1 MIPDRENIGSLTIL
15 ELIPMADQ
23 LYGAGYGDSALELYT
38 EWIRRSDSPLKFV
51 ACFNLGVML
60 AGQHEPVRAKD
71 AYEQALEFNPDFM
84 QARLNL
90 GTVLEQLGQQDD
102 ALAQWRLALLSKEVE
117 KPESMPLRLHAL
129 NNLGRLLE
137 KQRQFKSALD
147 ILEQSLVLDTT
158 QRDVMLH
165 LVHLAQ
171 KICRWPIYVPPK
183 GMTCED
189 LVSGT
194 SPLAMLA
201 VSDDPAVQ
209 LAASQRFVAYKYP
222 LPPEPLSASPEYCH
236 DKIRIGYLS
245 SNLSTHAV
253 SLLTVELFEL
263 HDRSKF
269 EVYGFCWSPEDRTAF
284 RQRVI
289 NGFDHF
295 IRIGELS
302 DKEAA
307 ESIRSHEI
315 DILVDLQG
323 LTSGARPLILSYRP
337 APLQV
342 TYLGFPGPTGLPWI
356 DYVIADRYMIPEEE
370 VGHYTEKPLYHPNCF
385 QVSDSKR
392 EVGPMPKRSDYSLPD
407 NAFVYCSFNNNYKYT
422 PEIFGAWM
430 RILRRVPKSVL
441 WLLADNE
448 WAKENLC
455 KVAEK
460 MGIKKERLI
469 FAPRVSPAEY
479 LARYQLADLF
489 LDTYPFNGGTTA
501 NDALFMGLPLLTLS
515 GRTFASRY
523 AGSLLTNL
531 GLTELITTS
540 HADYER
546 AAIFFAKNVK
556 KLLLI
561 KERLGVAKSVTA
573 TFNTAVFIKG
583 YELALENIVKRS
595 REQLSAAV
603 SLLPVQVALS
613 PAISGAS
620 EPDSSSE
627 DFVRCTSGFGE
638 EFLCRV
644 RTYGHERIRIGYLL
658 TDSGLPEV
666 DLLLPGSI
674 GGHHRTRFEVYGYTL
689 GLEVG
694 EQPSNSFD
702 HVRLIHTLNDRQ
714 AAELIVQ
721 DEIDVLIDL
730 HGHGSDSRPGI
741 FALHPAP
748 SQGAYFGHVGA
759 TAMPWFDFVLADRNV
774 LPQEAGTT
782 DTGINAK
789 LPLDDMFLDTISSDY
804 GATSNDVIPVDLSKI
819 SMEGRAM
826 ASRIGMSALRLRGF
840 ADAIATDSENSES
853 AIQCS
858 RHWPIKNF
866 KTRILVIRQLAMGDV
881 ILTTPIVKKLFH
893 DYQGHCVIDILTKRA
908 DVYAN
913 NPWVNEVFTPENM
926 KKNLLDY
933 DKVINLD
940 LAYEKQPQLHI
951 VDAYAYYSHGF
962 EFPDSEK
969 RLELFPSFFD
979 KIYIKERMK
988 NEVGRDYLVIH
999 MRHDTWPSRNL
1010 PLAVWK
1016 QFVDILIEKTSLHIV
1031 QVGSGHEIAFDYNPR
1046 LLNYLD
1052 KLTLHELKCVIEGSK
1067 LYVGIDSGTLH
1078 VAATTDVPMICLFTS
1093 AHHDMRKPLGRSPYT
1108 PFIPIMPKLSCYGCQ
1123 KNITPPI
1130 TGVVCHV
1137 GDPYA
1142 PPCISSFDVTDF
1154 ERALAQIPGVIKSM

>member
-23 LYGAGYGDSALELYT
+23 LYGAGYGDSAFELYS

-60 AGQHEPVRAKD
+60 AGQHEPVRAKA
-71 AYEQALEFNPDFM
+71 AYELALEFNPDFM

-90 GTVLEQLGQQDD
+90 GTVLEQLGQQDN
-102 ALAQWRLALLSKEVE
+102 ALAQWRMALLSKEIE
-117 KPESMPLRLHAL
+117 KPESMPFRLHAL

-147 ILEQSLVLDTT
+147 ILEQSLALDTT
-158 QRDVMLH
+158 QIDVMLH

-171 KICRWPIYVPPK
+171 KICRWPIYAPPK
-183 GMTCED
+183 GMTSED

-222 LPPEPLSASPEYCH
+222 LPPEPLSASPEYRH

-356 DYVIADRYMIPEEE
+356 DYVIADRYMIPKEE
-370 VGHYTEKPLYHPNCF
+370 VGHYTEKPLYLPNCF

-422 PEIFGAWM
+422 PEMFGAWM

-460 MGIKKERLI
+460 MCIKKERLI
-469 FAPRVSPAEY
+469 FAPRAVPTEY

-523 AGSLLTNL
+523 AGSLL
-531 GLTELITTS
+531 LTLNVPELITTTFKEYETKAVYLAS
-540 HADYER
+540 TNELGVLRRAIAENASQVFHMPTFVENFELMLSRVIPEIIYKIEDSDSEFKVENNNISSVNGSESIFTFACQLMEVKMRLPLRKAVNADIINNFNSPVSWGINDPGKFAYHIGE
-546 AAIFFAKNVK
+546 AIKLLPPGYYFGDNLLTWGRNNSLFEDSAFVDSWAKNRV
-556 KLLLI
+556 
-561 KERLGVAKSVTA
+561 
-573 TFNTAVFIKG
+573 N
-583 YELALENIVKRS
+583 
-595 REQLSAAV
+595 AADE
-603 SLLPVQVALS
+603 
-613 PAISGAS
+613 AIAWRRYILVCAACHCIHLQG
-620 EPDSSSE
+620 
-627 DFVRCTSGFGE
+627 DFVECGVYQGSGIKTVIDYFGTSGFD
-638 EFLCRV
+638 
-644 RTYGHERIRIGYLL
+644 RTFWGY
-658 TDSGLPEV
+658 
-666 DLLLPGSI
+666 
-674 GGHHRTRFEVYGYTL
+674 
-689 GLEVG
+689 
-694 EQPSNSFD
+694 
-702 HVRLIHTLNDRQ
+702 
-714 AAELIVQ
+714 
-721 DEIDVLIDL
+721 
-730 HGHGSDSRPGI
+730 
-741 FALHPAP
+741 
-748 SQGAYFGHVGA
+748 
-759 TAMPWFDFVLADRNV
+759 
-774 LPQEAGTT
+774 
-782 DTGINAK
+782 DT
-789 LPLDDMFLDTISSDY
+789 
-804 GATSNDVIPVDLSKI
+804 
-819 SMEGRAM
+819 
-826 ASRIGMSALRLRGF
+826 
-840 ADAIATDSENSES
+840 
-853 AIQCS
+853 
-858 RHWPIKNF
+858 
-866 KTRILVIRQLAMGDV
+866 
-881 ILTTPIVKKLFH
+881 
-893 DYQGHCVIDILTKRA
+893 
-908 DVYAN
+908 
-913 NPWVNEVFTPENM
+913 
-926 KKNLLDY
+926 
-933 DKVINLD
+933 
-940 LAYEKQPQLHI
+940 
-951 VDAYAYYSHGF
+951 
-962 EFPDSEK
+962 
-969 RLELFPSFFD
+969 
-979 KIYIKERMK
+979 
-988 NEVGRDYLVIH
+988 
-999 MRHDTWPSRNL
+999 
-1010 PLAVWK
+1010 
-1016 QFVDILIEKTSLHIV
+1016 
-1031 QVGSGHEIAFDYNPR
+1031 FDYNPVEGHSFQGQKDGLYASICNRFEGYDQVKLVQGLLPDSLEQNSPDLISYLHIDLNSAEYEIKVLDR
-1046 LLNYLD
+1046 LFDRVEPGGIIVLD
-1052 KLTLHELKCVIEGSK
+1052 DYEWAGIYRQQKIQEDVWFELRGYRV
-1067 LYVGIDSGTLH
+1067 
-1078 VAATTDVPMICLFTS
+1078 F
-1093 AHHDMRKPLGRSPYT
+1093 PLP
-1108 PFIPIMPKLSCYGCQ
+1108 
-1123 KNITPPI
+1123 
-1130 TGVVCHV
+1130 TGQGFVLK
-1137 GDPYA
+1137 
-1142 PPCISSFDVTDF
+1142 
-1154 ERALAQIPGVIKSM
+1154 R